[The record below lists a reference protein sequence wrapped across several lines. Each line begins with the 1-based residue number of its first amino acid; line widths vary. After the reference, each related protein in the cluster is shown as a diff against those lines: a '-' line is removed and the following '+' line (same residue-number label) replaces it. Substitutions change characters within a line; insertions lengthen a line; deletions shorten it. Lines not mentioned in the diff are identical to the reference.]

1 MQLRKILLAA
11 TLLALPATLQA
22 QPVTGA
28 YVGAG
33 VGINKLF
40 DMNVSP
46 SVNGKVTSDIGLA
59 ALASVGYGFGGG
71 LRAELEGNFRTQ
83 STKLKAGNA
92 NIGSGTARSFGPMV
106 NVLYDMD
113 IGAGVYPYVG
123 AGVGAQWMNL
133 SGTGGGADGKVAPA
147 AQGILG
153 LALPID
159 QNLSVTAEARVL
171 GYLGDAKFSGN
182 GNSLRDP
189 LNASALIGL
198 RYAFGA
204 APAAAPAPAPVP
216 APAAKA
222 EEARTYL
229 VFFDWDKADLT
240 ARARQIIADAAGAS
254 QRLAVTR
261 IEVAGHADKTGTA
274 AYNQALSMKR
284 AQAVSAELVRLGVK
298 QSAISVSAFGDS
310 KPMVPTAAGV
320 REAQNRRVEIVLK

>member
-1 MQLRKILLAA
+1 MQLRNILLAA
-11 TLLALPATLQA
+11 TLVALPATLQA
-22 QPVTGA
+22 QPVTGV

-33 VGINKLF
+33 VGVNKLF

-46 SVNGKVTSDIGLA
+46 AVNGKYTSDIGLV
-59 ALASVGYGFGGG
+59 ALGSIGYGFGGG
-71 LRAELEGNFRTQ
+71 LRAELEANFRTQ
-83 STKLKAGNA
+83 SSKLTAGGA
-92 NIGSGTARSFGPMV
+92 TVGTGTARTYGPMV
-106 NVLYDMD
+106 NVLYDFD
-113 IGAGVYPYVG
+113 LGAGVSPYVG
-123 AGVGAQWMNL
+123 IGAGAQWMHL
-133 SGTGGGADGKVAPA
+133 SGNGGSNDAKVAAA

-153 LALPID
+153 LAMPID
-159 QNLSVTAEARVL
+159 KNLSVTAEARVL
-171 GYLGDAKFSGN
+171 SYIGDAKFNN
-182 GNSLRDP
+182 GVTFREP
-189 LNASALIGL
+189 LNASGLIGL
-198 RYAFGA
+198 RYAFGV
-204 APAAAPAPAPVP
+204 APAAPPAPAPVP
-216 APAAKA
+216 APAPKA

-310 KPMVPTAAGV
+310 KPLVPTAAGV
-320 REAQNRRVEIVLK
+320 REPQNRRVEIVLK

>member
-11 TLLALPATLQA
+11 TLMALPAAVQA

-33 VGINKLF
+33 VGINQLF
-40 DMNVSP
+40 DMGVSP
-46 SVNGKVTSDIGLA
+46 GTGKYSSDIGLA
-59 ALASVGYGFGGG
+59 ALGSIGYGFGGG

-83 STKLKAGNA
+83 SSKLKAGNVTV
-92 NIGSGTARSFGPMV
+92 GTGTARTYGAMV

-113 IGAGVYPYVG
+113 IGAGVYPYIG
-123 AGVGAQWMNL
+123 AGIGAQWMNL
-133 SGTGGGADGKVAPA
+133 SGTGGGSDARVAPA

-159 QNLSVTAEARVL
+159 KNLSVTAEARVL
-171 GYLGDAKFSGN
+171 GFVGDAKFGN
-182 GNSLRDP
+182 GNSFRDP
-189 LNASALIGL
+189 LNVSALIGL
-198 RYAFGA
+198 RYAFGE
-204 APAAAPAPAPVP
+204 APAAPKPAPVP
-216 APAAKA
+216 APAPKA

-261 IEVAGHADKTGTA
+261 IEVAGHADKSGTA
-274 AYNQALSMKR
+274 TYNQALSMKR

-298 QSAISVSAFGDS
+298 QSAISVSAFGDA
-310 KPMVPTAAGV
+310 KPMVPTAAGA
-320 REAQNRRVEIVLK
+320 REPQNRRVEIVLK